1 MKKVMIWF
9 LLSCKRYVRKPS
21 FLVIL
26 LLLPLG
32 ILAADK
38 SQGHKDPEIKIAVS
52 VQGGD
57 ENELGARLAQSLVE
71 RRLGEDAGMFRFY
84 ECRDEEQ
91 VKDEVA
97 SRRAECGYVIT
108 QGLREKLDS
117 GQYRRSILVYS
128 APSTVTASLSTETVF
143 AALMEDTW
151 QRKACLIPWE
161 HREARPGK
169 NQPWRPARFM
179 TNGLAMEAPS
189 GLNTAS
195 RDRTVPRP
203 WLVRSLR
210 RPYFR

>member
-91 VKDEVA
+91 VKDEGGMRLCDNA
-97 SRRAECGYVIT
+97 GAQGKTGFRPIQT
-108 QGLREKLDS
+108 QYPCLFRPLHRHRVPFHRDC
-117 GQYRRSILVYS
+117 VCS
-128 APSTVTASLSTETVF
+128 ADGNL
-143 AALMEDTW
+143 
-151 QRKACLIPWE
+151 
-161 HREARPGK
+161 
-169 NQPWRPARFM
+169 
-179 TNGLAMEAPS
+179 
-189 GLNTAS
+189 
-195 RDRTVPRP
+195 
-203 WLVRSLR
+203 
-210 RPYFR
+210 

>member
-71 RRLGEDAGMFRFY
+71 RRLGEDAGLRAGGRRLFGRGHPPPFRQKAQKHAA
-84 ECRDEEQ
+84 ERRKRSEAIDCPPTGRNARKSDCRP
-91 VKDEVA
+91 V
-97 SRRAECGYVIT
+97 
-108 QGLREKLDS
+108 
-117 GQYRRSILVYS
+117 
-128 APSTVTASLSTETVF
+128 
-143 AALMEDTW
+143 
-151 QRKACLIPWE
+151 
-161 HREARPGK
+161 
-169 NQPWRPARFM
+169 
-179 TNGLAMEAPS
+179 NG
-189 GLNTAS
+189 N
-195 RDRTVPRP
+195 
-203 WLVRSLR
+203 
-210 RPYFR
+210 F

>member
-128 APSTVTASLSTETVF
+128 APSTVTASLSTETVV
-143 AALMEDTW
+143 AALME
-151 QRKACLIPWE
+151 
-161 HREARPGK
+161 
-169 NQPWRPARFM
+169 
-179 TNGLAMEAPS
+179 
-189 GLNTAS
+189 
-195 RDRTVPRP
+195 V
-203 WLVRSLR
+203 
-210 RPYFR
+210 